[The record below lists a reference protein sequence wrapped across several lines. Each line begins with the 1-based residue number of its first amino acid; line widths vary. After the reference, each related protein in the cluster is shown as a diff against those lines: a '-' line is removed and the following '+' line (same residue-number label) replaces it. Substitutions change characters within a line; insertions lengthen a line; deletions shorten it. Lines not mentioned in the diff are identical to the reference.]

1 MDKPKNGAVPE
12 ALAAPPFGVP
22 RSWNRVNSE
31 ALSVPHAPVTFPLRN
46 FPPAS
51 KKALVLTENS
61 PPIGKVSCL
70 RKHHWLATLPVTVW
84 PSGDAV
90 AVTTPV
96 ISPVFPSTPPH
107 WRGAPL
113 AEDAA
118 RPLGGFPLAC
128 ACVVRPAV
136 PFPQACA
143 CVPYAS
149 RFP

>member
-1 MDKPKNGAVPE
+1 MSINAVMPVLRPGKPC
-12 ALAAPPFGVP
+12 
-22 RSWNRVNSE
+22 
-31 ALSVPHAPVTFPLRN
+31 VT
-46 FPPAS
+46 A
-51 KKALVLTENS
+51 
-61 PPIGKVSCL
+61 
-70 RKHHWLATLPVTVW
+70 W

-107 WRGAPL
+107 WRSAPL

-136 PFPQACA
+136 PFPR
-143 CVPYAS
+143 P
-149 RFP
+149 